1 MVGMDA
7 RALELRHVDVEG
19 FQEVVS
25 QGGGGGGGEGEREG
39 GEVASSIEWEQ
50 MEEGT

>member
-25 QGGGGGGGEGEREG
+25 QGGGGEG
-39 GEVASSIEWEQ
+39 GRGRGREVRLRRV
-50 MEEGT
+50 